1 MMNGKVLLNVY
12 SVGVKNDLLSILV
25 QNGYDFLEVFSEH
38 ELSFKYNLIKD
49 KLDLY
54 IHELDENDYESSLQQ
69 LKKIDTQEVRCI
81 VMIHKYSSKVIDDT
95 LAMDVRDIVVLPIE
109 RNNLSKKILSAVKKI
124 EKAETAEYMPATP
137 PVSEGVVDRKRIDDE
152 INRAVRGAYPL
163 SFVMVEYDKMGVE
176 VYKVFKRE
184 LSRLLRTTDMFL
196 KLSDKRLL
204 ILCPFTP
211 KSHLVEVENKVRFAH
226 RELSKVTVTPVRI
239 YLYGVTF
246 PDDGQELDILLKSLK
261 DGIHD
266 SMVISSIEGPL
277 HQIDREAVKT
287 RLRREYQ

>member
-1 MMNGKVLLNVY
+1 MNGKVLINVY
-12 SVGVKNDLLSILV
+12 SVGIKNDLLSILV
-25 QNGYDFLEVFSEH
+25 QNGYDFLEVFNEH
-38 ELSFKYNLIKD
+38 ELGFKYNLVKD

-54 IHELDENDYESSLQQ
+54 VHELDENHYESSLEQ
-69 LKKIDTQEVRCI
+69 LKKIDTAEVRCI
-81 VMIHKYSSKVIDDT
+81 VMIHKYSSRVIDDT
-95 LAMDVRDIVVLPIE
+95 LALNVKDIVVLPIE
-109 RNNLSKKILSAVKKI
+109 RDNLAKKILSSFKKVTP
-124 EKAETAEYMPATP
+124 ATYMPASP
-137 PVSEGVVDRKRIDDE
+137 PVNEGIVDRKRIDDE

-176 VYKVFKRE
+176 IYKVFKRE

-196 KLSDKRLL
+196 KISERRLL

-211 KSHLVEVENKVRFAH
+211 KSHLVEVENKIRFAH
-226 RELSKVTVTPVRI
+226 RELSKVTVTPVKI

-246 PDDGQELDILLKSLK
+246 PDDGGEVDVLLKTMK

-277 HQIDREAVKT
+277 HQIDRDAVKT
-287 RLRREYQ
+287 RLRRDYK